1 MVSFIFFLVKLFL
14 MKYLP
19 SEMMACIFDCECFV
33 LIHSKKSLFF
43 LYIWLGP
50 LEFTLAIDNR
60 RDPLYPW
67 KLISGLCT
75 RHKRRISM
83 ARAYPEVFPSGN
95 ILNNFAL
102 VIFL

>member
-1 MVSFIFFLVKLFL
+1 
-14 MKYLP
+14 
-19 SEMMACIFDCECFV
+19 MMIRIFDCECFV
-33 LIHSKKSLFF
+33 LIHSERRLFF
-43 LYIWLGP
+43 LHIWLGP
-50 LEFTLAIDNR
+50 LEFTLAIGNR

-75 RHKRRISM
+75 RNKRRISM
-83 ARAYPEVFPSGN
+83 TRAYPEVFPSGN